1 MRCKRRRGGK
11 RIALRCKVTTLDQSR
26 WKPTQRRCSAASRNR
41 VAVAAKPEIDQNL
54 YVSRYCTSFAEL
66 GRMDVRVSSWSE
78 LQDAVFAG
86 SWREEINRFR
96 SGFVFRGA

>member
-1 MRCKRRRGGK
+1 M
-11 RIALRCKVTTLDQSR
+11 A
-26 WKPTQRRCSAASRNR
+26 
-41 VAVAAKPEIDQNL
+41 EIDQTRTFF
-54 YVSRYCTSFAEL
+54 RYCTSFAEL

-96 SGFVFRGA
+96 SGFVFRGAPRASHSLATSLQTGGYVPHERHLLTSFRKDAPPPPRDTAAV